1 MVPRRTADASGHI
14 GWGSTPLHRNRDFIL
29 LWMSQVLSTV
39 GSRVSAIAYPL
50 LVLAITGSPA
60 QAGIVAF
67 AESLPFL
74 LVFLPAGALVDRW
87 DRRRT
92 MVGANVV
99 RSVALGSVALAVA
112 TGNVTLVLLVVVA
125 FVEGATFVFFDLCEG
140 AALPRVVHPDRLPTA
155 VAVNQARTQGADL
168 VGQPLGGVLFSVG
181 RAMPFVF
188 GALVS
193 AVSLATLLLIRT
205 PLQEERAVTTR
216 IRDLLP
222 EIGEGL
228 RIVWATP
235 FLRAAV
241 AVTAGVNWVFSALM
255 LVLIVRA
262 QDLGADA
269 ALIGGM
275 FAFFGAGGIVG
286 AIIAPWIRNRIGP
299 STTLLGSVWLWVVMV
314 ALLPVMPTPLTI
326 GVVAGMGVVASP
338 SFNVVIATAMY
349 EMTPDRLL
357 GRVRSV
363 AKLVAWGAIPF
374 GSLAGGVLAGSVGA
388 MPALTGLAGIMLAVA
403 MVATA
408 SRSLRSARR

>member
-1 MVPRRTADASGHI
+1 MRGRTTRASEGI
-14 GWGSTPLHRNRDFIL
+14 APDPSPLHRNRDFIL

-39 GSRVSAIAYPL
+39 GSRVSASAYPL

-92 MVGANVV
+92 MVGANVI
-99 RSVALGSVALAVA
+99 RSVALASVGLAVA
-112 TGNVTLVLLVVVA
+112 TGNVTLVQLVVVA

-140 AALPRVVHPDRLPTA
+140 AALPRLVHPDRLPAA

-168 VGQPLGGVLFSVG
+168 VGQPLGGILFSVG
-181 RAMPFVF
+181 RAMPFAF

-193 AVSLATLLLIRT
+193 AASLATLLLIRT
-205 PLQEERAVTTR
+205 PLQEERAVKTR

-235 FLRAAV
+235 YLLAAV
-241 AVTAGVNWVFSALM
+241 VITAGVNWVFSAMM

-262 QDLGADA
+262 QDLGADPA
-269 ALIGGM
+269 AIGAM
-275 FAFFGAGGIVG
+275 FACLGAGGIVG
-286 AIIAPWIRNRIGP
+286 AVIAPWIRTRIGP
-299 STTLLGSVWLWVVMV
+299 SATLLGTVWLWVAMM
-314 ALLPVMPTPLTI
+314 ALLPVMPNVLTI
-326 GVVAGMGVVASP
+326 GVVAGLGVVASP

-349 EMTPDRLL
+349 AVTPDRLL

-363 AKLVAWGAIPF
+363 VKLVAWGAIPF
-374 GSLAGGVLAGSVGA
+374 GSLAGGVLAGGLGA
-388 MPALTGLAGIMLAVA
+388 MPALMALAGVMLVVA
-403 MVATA
+403 IAATT
-408 SRSLRSARR
+408 SRSLRSAPA